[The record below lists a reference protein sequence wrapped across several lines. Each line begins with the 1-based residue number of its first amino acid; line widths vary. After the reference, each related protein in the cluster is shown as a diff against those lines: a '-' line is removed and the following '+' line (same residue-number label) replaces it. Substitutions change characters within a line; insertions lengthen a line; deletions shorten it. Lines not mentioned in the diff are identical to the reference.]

1 MNQLTPIIP
10 ISSLALSLVPVFV
23 VISILFC
30 WTRSHGNAIYA
41 IFHMLIQLLLIGHFL
56 MYLFGSD
63 NVYIISAVLILMIT
77 ISSWISMRE
86 LKTKNSR
93 IYLNIVISILTGG
106 GLTLALVTFAV
117 LDLQPWYAPNYIIPL
132 ASMIF
137 ANAMNTL
144 SLAAERQEAELTRG
158 VQGQEARN
166 IAFKASLI
174 PITNSMFAVGLVS
187 LPGMMT
193 GQILSGVSPL
203 IAARYQIMV
212 MSMLYGSSGISAA
225 LYLFL
230 SRGEMIT
237 ENKLLP

>member
-30 WTRSHGNAIYA
+30 WTRSHNNAIYA
-41 IFHMLIQLLLIGHFL
+41 IFRMLIQLLLIGHFL

-63 NVYIISAVLILMIT
+63 NVYIISAVLILMIM

-106 GLTLALVTFAV
+106 GLTLALIALVV
-117 LDLQPWYAPNYIIPL
+117 LDLQPWYAPSYIIPL

-144 SLAAERQEAELTRG
+144 SLAAERQEAELSRG
-158 VQGQEARN
+158 LQYPEARN
-166 IAFKASLI
+166 IALKTSLI

-212 MSMLYGSSGISAA
+212 MSMLYGSSGLSAA

-230 SRGEMIT
+230 SRSDLIA
-237 ENKLLP
+237 ENKSLP